1 MKYQVTINEQS
12 KSITVNLDGYIGVA
26 KCCPTD
32 SFNITTG
39 IELALERAKVAKK
52 NAEAKMAVKATP
64 PKQMGVM
71 ELVKA
76 LEKALPKG
84 QMVVVGNG
92 DRLTEANKR
101 QLLSLSGHKCPPSRC
116 RCDGERYTED
126 EIEDIKADAYDEG
139 YDEGYSDGEAHKEA
153 EIAEAYDEGHADG
166 YDAGYAD
173 AMDEVEEN
181 TLTEDEVEEL
191 TDTIRNIIEEALG
204 V

>member
-1 MKYQVTINEQS
+1 MKYTVTINEKS
-12 KSITVNLDGYIGVA
+12 KSITVDLDGYKGTA

-39 IELALERAKVAKK
+39 IELALERAKVAKA
-52 NAEAKMAVKATP
+52 NAEKPTEKP
-64 PKQMGVM
+64 MGVM

-84 QMVVVGNG
+84 QVVVVGNCEG
-92 DRLTEANKR
+92 LTAR
-101 QLLSLSGHKCPPSRC
+101 HKEWLHSMTDCKGGCSC
-116 RCDGERYTED
+116 EGECYTDE

-139 YDEGYSDGEAHKEA
+139 YEDGKNDADDRYDEGYD
-153 EIAEAYDEGHADG
+153 DGHADG

-173 AMDEVEEN
+173 ALDEVEEN
-181 TLTEDEVEEL
+181 SLTEDEVDEL
-191 TDTIRNIIEEALG
+191 TDTIRGLIEDALG